1 MSTGDETADHEGKV
15 WDVDIQ
21 AWVDPPP
28 PNFEALLMADSSSG
42 PDDKKTGDKD
52 EDEAK
57 TKPRPSGRAP
67 AGKMW
72 DGEGWV
78 DDPNATAAAKK
89 SPATAGKKASSKAAS
104 KSQTEASSTV
114 TFVGRKVVKVFDGET
129 FRGEVTEEVRNV
141 TTVYDQPW
149 RPRCCRCKVHHRTHH
164 RTHHHRH
171 DPRSRTHRRMG
182 FTMLYTM
189 MVMRKM
195 SIRPS

>member
-1 MSTGDETADHEGKV
+1 MPWNALLAMSGDETPDHHHEGKV

-57 TKPRPSGRAP
+57 TKPRPTGRAP

-72 DGEGWV
+72 GGEGWV
-78 DDPNATAAAKK
+78 DDPNATAAGKK
-89 SPATAGKKASSKAAS
+89 SSSKAAS

-114 TFVGRKVVKVFDGET
+114 TFVGRKVVKDFDGET

-141 TTVYDQPW
+141 TTV
-149 RPRCCRCKVHHRTHH
+149 HG
-164 RTHHHRH
+164 
-171 DPRSRTHRRMG
+171 MG
-182 FTMLYTM
+182 ISSTMTPT
-189 MVMRKM
+189 
-195 SIRPS
+195 IIAHAP

>member
-42 PDDKKTGDKD
+42 PNDKKTGDKD

-78 DDPNATAAAKK
+78 DDPNATA
-89 SPATAGKKASSKAAS
+89 
-104 KSQTEASSTV
+104 V
-114 TFVGRKVVKVFDGET
+114 TYVGRKVVKDFDGET